1 MEVLSRYWDTE
12 ETTKNLSQ
20 DNLYSAR
27 DFNPVSTEQKPG
39 TLALDQTAMQ
49 ILVTARNQTGR
60 RSGHQTRDLRPVQKR
75 RLFTV
80 NCRTLTSV
88 RQGLPF
94 LLFSV
99 TDVLP

>member
-1 MEVLSRYWDTE
+1 MKSP
-12 ETTKNLSQ
+12 SQ
-20 DNLYSAR
+20 DNLISR
-27 DFNPVSTEQKPG
+27 PRFNPASTEQKPEA
-39 TLALDQTAMQ
+39 LALDQTTMQ
-49 ILVTARNQTGR
+49 IRVKARDQTGR

-80 NCRTLTSV
+80 NCRTLASV